1 MIRARRWN
9 IQGVKGEINDM
20 TVRYLTEENLP
31 VVQEISRFDVG
42 VNNNSEWAHRG
53 IMFLDQYLTR
63 ILFIQRE

>member
-53 IMFLDQYLTR
+53 IMFLDQYLYTNP
-63 ILFIQRE
+63 FIQRE